1 LNHLEFSEDGRAFA
15 CWRQRRAHLFAGY
28 HLPGAA
34 SAVTSAF
41 DPVTGWSEPRSL
53 EVANNIGDTLTLSCD
68 VSPDGRLIAAWG
80 RHNTFMPQDTAGT
93 ATEYDVWVAAYDP
106 VRGWINSETVEFLQ
120 QGVRE
125 QTDQGQHNYSPRVAA
140 AGGLALVAWYN
151 SSAVN
156 IESLVFDFDALAWRP
171 QEVLESRARRIPEG
185 GGHKVAGN
193 EDGALVAAWGD
204 QYVRR
209 LPGEA
214 GWERTQ
220 SLPATPA
227 LLAVD
232 GQGMPYSVHQS
243 ESGVIAN
250 RLGDSGWSSAVIS
263 PAINLDDKRLLDART
278 DLAENMAAY
287 WMSGNFLW
295 LSSDTPVDVPPPAN
309 TAPVTAISL
318 TKKKVKGA
326 TRYAL
331 FLVSDRPGI
340 TYYRFTGDGV
350 IASGGETS
358 GAWQVY
364 SGQLIIQMEKG
375 GAGALDFYSEDSQ
388 GNREIT
394 RTEVL

>member
-1 LNHLEFSEDGRAFA
+1 
-15 CWRQRRAHLFAGY
+15 
-28 HLPGAA
+28 
-34 SAVTSAF
+34 
-41 DPVTGWSEPRSL
+41 
-53 EVANNIGDTLTLSCD
+53 
-68 VSPDGRLIAAWG
+68 
-80 RHNTFMPQDTAGT
+80 
-93 ATEYDVWVAAYDP
+93 
-106 VRGWINSETVEFLQ
+106 VEFLQ
-120 QGVRE
+120 QGARE
-125 QTDQGQHNYSPRVAA
+125 QAGQGQHNYSPRVAA
-140 AGGLALVAWYN
+140 AGGLALVAWHN

-193 EDGALVAAWGD
+193 EDGVLVAVWGD
-204 QYVRR
+204 QYVRS

-263 PAINLDDKRLLDART
+263 PAINLDDKRLLDVRM

-287 WMSGNFLW
+287 WMSRNFLW
-295 LSSDTPVDVPPPAN
+295 LSSDAPVDVQPPAD

-326 TRYAL
+326 TRYTL
-331 FLVSDRPGI
+331 SLVSDKPGI

-358 GAWQVY
+358 DAWQVY

-394 RTEVL
+394 RTELL